1 MKSKNY
7 IRAGIKL
14 LKVKYFYDSRGMF
27 YEIYNK
33 KKFSDKN
40 IYDNFVQ
47 DSVSVSKKNVLRGLH
62 YKVKKSQSQLL
73 TILEGEIFDCV
84 VDLRKSSKT
93 YLSVFSFILNSKKNN
108 QIYMPKGM
116 AHGFCVLSNKAILH
130 YNASQNYDPKNQ
142 NGIRWNDIDLDIKW
156 PIKRPIIS
164 NRDNKFRS
172 LAELIKLKLL
182 PKL

>member
-1 MKSKNY
+1 MRSKGY
-7 IRAGIKL
+7 IKAGIKL
-14 LKVKYFYDSRGMF
+14 LKVKHFHDSRGMF

-33 KKFSDKN
+33 KEFNNRN
-40 IYDNFVQ
+40 IVDNFVQ
-47 DSVSVSKKNVLRGLH
+47 NSISISKKNVLRGLH

-93 YLSVFSFILNSKKNN
+93 YLNVFSFILNSKKNN

-142 NGIRWNDIDLDIKW
+142 NGILWNDNDLNIKW
-156 PIKRPIIS
+156 PIKKPIIS
-164 NRDNKFRS
+164 DRDTKFLS
-172 LAELIKLKLL
+172 LAELIRLKLL

>member
-1 MKSKNY
+1 MKSKSY
-7 IRAGIKL
+7 IKAGIKL
-14 LKVKYFYDSRGMF
+14 LKVEHFHDSRGIF

-33 KKFSDKN
+33 KKFNKKN
-40 IYDNFVQ
+40 IDDNFIQ
-47 DSVSVSKKNVLRGLH
+47 DSISISKKNVLRGLH

-93 YLSVFSFILNSKKNN
+93 YLNVFSFILNSKNNN

-130 YNASQNYDPKNQ
+130 YNASQNYNPAHQ
-142 NGIRWNDIDLDIKW
+142 NGIHWNDKMLNINW
-156 PIKRPIIS
+156 PIKKPIIS
-164 NRDNKFRS
+164 DRDKEFLS
-172 LAELIKLKLL
+172 VTELIKLKLL
-182 PKL
+182 PKI